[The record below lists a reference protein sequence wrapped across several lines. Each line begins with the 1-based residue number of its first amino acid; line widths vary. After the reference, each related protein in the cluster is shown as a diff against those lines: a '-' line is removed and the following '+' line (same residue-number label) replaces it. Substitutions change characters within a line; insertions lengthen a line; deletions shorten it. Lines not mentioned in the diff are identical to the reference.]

1 MASISV
7 VFDQSNTYNVDIL
20 KETVYQYKENMVRV
34 KDTLMKERGGAWEMK
49 RKHEAT
55 LSKFERLQEAYQI
68 LESKRKILE
77 LE

>member
-20 KETVYQYKENMVRV
+20 KETVDQYKENMVRV
-34 KDTLMKERGGAWEMK
+34 KDTLMKERGEGREIK

-55 LSKFERLQEAYQI
+55 LSYFARLQESYQV
-68 LESKRKILE
+68 L
-77 LE
+77 